1 MMFIVDAHYSAHQI
15 HQDIKVILILQGNV
29 CNIVKL
35 VIMHL
40 ILLELVFLHALTII
54 L

>member
-1 MMFIVDAHYSAHQI
+1 MMSIADAHYNVHQI
-15 HQDIKVILILQGNV
+15 HQDIKVIVILQGNV

-35 VIMHL
+35 VIMRL
-40 ILLELVFLHALTII
+40 ILLELVFLHVLTII